1 MSEPYRVAVIG
12 SSGRGNY
19 GHGMDTVWQNITQAK
34 IVAVA
39 DDQPEGLA
47 KAMERLQPEKGF
59 RRLPKNVD

>member
-19 GHGMDTVWQNITQAK
+19 GHGMDTVWQHITQAK

-47 KAMERLQPEKGF
+47 KAMERLQP
-59 RRLPKNVD
+59 